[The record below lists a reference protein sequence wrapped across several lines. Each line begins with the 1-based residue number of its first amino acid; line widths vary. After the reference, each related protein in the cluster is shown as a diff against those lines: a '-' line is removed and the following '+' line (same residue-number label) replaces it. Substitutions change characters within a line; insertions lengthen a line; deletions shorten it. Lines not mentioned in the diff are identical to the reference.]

1 MRELMES
8 DIERADAHHRYTYEY
23 GKKKEIPESGV
34 AYLYKD
40 KYGLLHATHWEDI
53 AAGYGKYIITDEV
66 EEKEGLPFVN
76 GSVYTIFG
84 AGEGYVYLTKNK
96 NSDAKFHTV
105 RTVHTVDKNSA
116 VVPQGKELKRASCEL
131 LRQMYIL
138 LDAADEA
145 SNE

>member
-1 MRELMES
+1 MREVMERE
-8 DIERADAHHRYTYEY
+8 IERADAHHKYIYAD
-23 GKKKEIPESGV
+23 GKKKEVQDSGTV
-34 AYLYKD
+34 YLYKD

-53 AAGYGKYIITDEV
+53 AAEYGKYIATDEV
-66 EEKEGLPFVN
+66 CEKEGLPFVN

-96 NSDAKFHTV
+96 NNDAKFHTV
-105 RTVHTVDKNSA
+105 RTDDKNAA
-116 VVPQGKELKRASCEL
+116 VVPQGKELKRASCEV